1 VAKSSETLSFP
12 MNSPVELSIV
22 VPMRNEAACI
32 EPLLAR
38 LLPILESITSR
49 WEVICVNDGSNDAT
63 LDHLRS
69 ANVRDGRVRI
79 IDLSRNFG
87 KEAALTAGLD
97 ASSGDAVVPMDAD
110 LQHPPE
116 PIPQLVSRWR
126 EGFDVVLARRRSRE
140 ADQRLRGVLS
150 RAFYRLHNV
159 LSDTFVPEGIGDF
172 RLLDRRVVEA
182 VRCLP
187 ETHRFMKGIFAWVG
201 FHTCVVEFEAAQRI
215 TGKSRFGGRR
225 LLSLALEG
233 IISFTTIP
241 LRIWTYIG
249 GLISVAALTSAVW
262 IVAKTL
268 IFGTDLPGYPSLF
281 TAILLLGGIQL
292 IGIGVLGEYIGRI
305 YGEVKRRPIYLVR
318 ERYGFPHPDESRRA

>member
-1 VAKSSETLSFP
+1 
-12 MNSPVELSIV
+12 MNSAIELTVV

-32 EPLLAR
+32 APLFAR
-38 LLPILESITSR
+38 LLPILESVTPR
-49 WEVICVNDGSNDAT
+49 WEVICVNDGSSDGT
-63 LDHLRS
+63 LDALKS
-69 ANVRDGRVRI
+69 ANAEDSRVRV

-116 PIPQLVSRWR
+116 LIPELMARWR
-126 EGFDVVLARRRSRE
+126 QGFDVVLARRRSR
-140 ADQRLRGVLS
+140 DTDHRVRGMLS
-150 RAFYRLHNV
+150 RGYYRLHNL
-159 LSDTFVPEGIGDF
+159 LSDTTLPEDVGDF

-182 VRCLP
+182 VRRLP

-201 FHTCVVEFEAAQRI
+201 FRTVIVEFDADRRV

-233 IISFTTIP
+233 IVSFTTIP
-241 LRIWTYIG
+241 LRIWAYVG
-249 GLISVAALTSAVW
+249 GLISIVALVSAVW

-268 IFGTDLPGYPSLF
+268 IFGTDLPRYPSLF
-281 TAILLLGGIQL
+281 TAILLLGGVQL
-292 IGIGVLGEYIGRI
+292 IGIGVLGEYVGRI

-318 ERYGFPHPDESRRA
+318 ERYGFPAADGSRND